1 MSDRLVQGETI
12 WKLPRAFGWVLP
24 LGAAWMF
31 VLVYTILHVFL
42 GIPTAHILSP
52 YIAFSALTL
61 AMGIGVFW
69 GARHSERIR
78 SIRPVLCVVAVYGLV
93 CFPLWAHYA
102 LSLGMGRPGS
112 VVAGTWISEGV
123 WCAGSIW
130 AIWKSG
136 PVKPTSRD

>member
-69 GARHSERIR
+69 GARYSERIR

-93 CFPLWAHYA
+93 CFPLGAHYA

-112 VVAGTWISEGV
+112 VVAGTWISEGI

-136 PVKPTSRD
+136 PLKPTSGD

>member
-31 VLVYTILHVFL
+31 VLVYTILNVFL

-69 GARHSERIR
+69 GARYSERTR

-102 LSLGMGRPGS
+102 FSLGMVGRSRSSPAPGS
-112 VVAGTWISEGV
+112 ARGFGV
-123 WCAGSIW
+123 WARFGQYGKAG
-130 AIWKSG
+130 
-136 PVKPTSRD
+136 R

>member
-69 GARHSERIR
+69 GARYSERIR

-102 LSLGMGRPGS
+102 LSLGIGRPES

-136 PVKPTSRD
+136 PLKPTSGD